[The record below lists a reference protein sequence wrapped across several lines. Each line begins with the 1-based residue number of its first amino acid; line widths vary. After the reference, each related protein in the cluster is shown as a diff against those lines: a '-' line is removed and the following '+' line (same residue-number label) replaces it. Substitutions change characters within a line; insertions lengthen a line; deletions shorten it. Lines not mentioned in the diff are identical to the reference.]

1 MCRLEDKD
9 ELLLDDLEDTPPPPP
24 EGLEAELR
32 MGDICDYA
40 EVLKV
45 RNLGFR
51 VFGCE
56 SCALDQKLN
65 PKP

>member
-45 RNLGFR
+45 RNLGSR
-51 VFGCE
+51 VVG
-56 SCALDQKLN
+56 SRV
-65 PKP
+65 

>member
-1 MCRLEDKD
+1 MIHPITAGLNPKPLMCRLEDKD
-9 ELLLDDLEDTPPPPP
+9 ELLLDDLEDTPPPLP

-45 RNLGFR
+45 RNLGF
-51 VFGCE
+51 
-56 SCALDQKLN
+56 
-65 PKP
+65 